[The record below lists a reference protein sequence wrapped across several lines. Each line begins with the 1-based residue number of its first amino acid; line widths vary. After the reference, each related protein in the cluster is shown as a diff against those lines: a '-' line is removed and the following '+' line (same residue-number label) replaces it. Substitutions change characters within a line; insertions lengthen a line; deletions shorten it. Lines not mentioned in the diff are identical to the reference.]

1 MSTRWLNIG
10 AAILLLLMLAPMAH
24 ATDSSDTLVEAM
36 IRAEQPPEGVVFE
49 VVSSDPS
56 GLQWALPRIR
66 DYVKRLRARF
76 PGLEMAVV
84 THGREEFSLQ
94 TKMNERYAEVHGE
107 VRSLVQDSDVPVHV
121 CAAYA
126 ETRGVE
132 PQDFPDYVQVAP
144 HGPIQIQN
152 YEALGY
158 TLVRVQKP

>member
-1 MSTRWLNIG
+1 MSTRWVNIG
-10 AAILLLLMLAPMAH
+10 AAFVLLLILAPIAH
-24 ATDSSDTLVEAM
+24 AMDSDALVEAM

-49 VVSSDPS
+49 VVGSDPN

-66 DYVKRLRARF
+66 GYVKRLRARF

-84 THGREEFSLQ
+84 THGSEEFSLQ
-94 TKMNERYAEVHGE
+94 TKMSKRYAGVHDE

-144 HGPIQIQN
+144 YGPIQIQN

-158 TLVRVQKP
+158 TRIRVQKP